1 MVREKMS
8 LDSKLQTEYL
18 SFQTFQKNFIDG
30 DRIMNKVL
38 INSNIHDGAAS
49 IAKPSTP
56 KFTET
61 TEFKEALAYVETMVS
76 KGGKPVPADA
86 DGWDALVE
94 MKYAL

>member
-1 MVREKMS
+1 M
-8 LDSKLQTEYL
+8 
-18 SFQTFQKNFIDG
+18 IG

-49 IAKPSTP
+49 HAKLPTQ

-76 KGGKPVPADA
+76 KGGKPVPPDA
-86 DGWDALVE
+86 NGLDALVE

>member
-1 MVREKMS
+1 M
-8 LDSKLQTEYL
+8 
-18 SFQTFQKNFIDG
+18 IG

-61 TEFKEALAYVETMVS
+61 TEFKEALAYVETWCLKVVSQYQPMRMV
-76 KGGKPVPADA
+76 GMP
-86 DGWDALVE
+86 WWR
-94 MKYAL
+94 

>member
-1 MVREKMS
+1 M
-8 LDSKLQTEYL
+8 
-18 SFQTFQKNFIDG
+18 IG

-38 INSNIHDGAAS
+38 INSNINSNIHDGAAS

>member
-1 MVREKMS
+1 MKYLAVTKESRIFAG
-8 LDSKLQTEYL
+8 KLL
-18 SFQTFQKNFIDG
+18 MIG

-61 TEFKEALAYVETMVS
+61 TEFKEALAYVKTMVS

-86 DGWDALVE
+86 NGLDALVE
-94 MKYAL
+94 KKYAL

>member
-1 MVREKMS
+1 MM
-8 LDSKLQTEYL
+8 
-18 SFQTFQKNFIDG
+18 G

>member
-1 MVREKMS
+1 MAVTKESRIFAGKFLM
-8 LDSKLQTEYL
+8 
-18 SFQTFQKNFIDG
+18 IG

-61 TEFKEALAYVETMVS
+61 TEFKEALAYVQTMVS
-76 KGGKPVPADA
+76 KGGKPVPPDEN
-86 DGWDALVE
+86 GLDALVE

>member
-1 MVREKMS
+1 VKYLAVTKESRIFAG
-8 LDSKLQTEYL
+8 KLL
-18 SFQTFQKNFIDG
+18 MIG

-61 TEFKEALAYVETMVS
+61 TEFKEALAYVKTMVS

-86 DGWDALVE
+86 NGLDALVE
-94 MKYAL
+94 KKYAL

>member
-1 MVREKMS
+1 M
-8 LDSKLQTEYL
+8 
-18 SFQTFQKNFIDG
+18 IG

-56 KFTET
+56 KITET

-86 DGWDALVE
+86 NGLDALVE

>member
-1 MVREKMS
+1 MAVTKESRIFAG
-8 LDSKLQTEYL
+8 KLL
-18 SFQTFQKNFIDG
+18 MIG

-61 TEFKEALAYVETMVS
+61 TEFKEALAYVKTMVS

-86 DGWDALVE
+86 NGLDALVE
-94 MKYAL
+94 KKYAL

>member
-1 MVREKMS
+1 M
-8 LDSKLQTEYL
+8 
-18 SFQTFQKNFIDG
+18 IG

-76 KGGKPVPADA
+76 KVVSQYHPMRMVWMP
-86 DGWDALVE
+86 WWR
-94 MKYAL
+94 

>member
-1 MVREKMS
+1 M
-8 LDSKLQTEYL
+8 
-18 SFQTFQKNFIDG
+18 IG
-30 DRIMNKVL
+30 DRIMNKEL

-86 DGWDALVE
+86 NGLDALVE
-94 MKYAL
+94 KKYALWNLWDFDDFPMC

>member
-1 MVREKMS
+1 MQS
-8 LDSKLQTEYL
+8 
-18 SFQTFQKNFIDG
+18 FIDNL
-30 DRIMNKVL
+30 DETAMK
-38 INSNIHDGAAS
+38 AAVDF
-49 IAKPSTP
+49 AKQATQ

-86 DGWDALVE
+86 NGLDALVE